1 MSTNHKTLR
10 IFMMPQQFPC
20 GPDSACCGP
29 IGQTEEEVQNL
40 KNVLEKELAC
50 HVEVLNVTKGAD
62 MKDHLPIVRLFRSFG
77 PMALPIIAL
86 DGEVVSMGIPTPEQA
101 VLAVKEKTNQI

>member
-1 MSTNHKTLR
+1 
-10 IFMMPQQFPC
+10 MMPQQFPC

-50 HVEVLNVTKGAD
+50 HAEVLNVTKGAD

-86 DGEVVSMGIPTPEQA
+86 DGEVVSMGIPTPGEA
-101 VLAVKEKTNQI
+101 VLAVKEKMNQI